1 MQIYTANGLYLM
13 YKPDVHLIGI
23 HEVYISH
30 ILVHILCDTLLMV
43 YHSHPRYISYPLY
56 RVIHFACICNTI
68 TELSNILNR
77 REKLGYFR

>member
-1 MQIYTANGLYLM
+1 MQNYTANGLYLM

-23 HEVYISH
+23 HDVYISH

-43 YHSHPRYISYPLY
+43 YHSLPRYISYTLY
-56 RVIHFACICNTI
+56 LGIHLVCICNTI